1 MKRTGLTAGG
11 GMVLGM
17 IFGAA
22 FGNAGLGM
30 MIGMLLGAAV
40 AGARRR
46 RAATGVQ
53 TAPPPDS
60 LS

>member
-22 FGNAGLGM
+22 FGHVALGM
-30 MIGMLLGAAV
+30 IIGMLLGAAV

-46 RAATGVQ
+46 AATGVQ
-53 TAPPPDS
+53 TDPPSDS